1 MIGSDP
7 VDGSLIRTPPRVVRI
22 FFDAPVSAA
31 SSAAVYAPA
40 PNGQLRLV
48 NATPS
53 VVSPTNPRELD
64 TPLVTPERLPQGG
77 YLIRWTALST
87 TDGHTTHGVI
97 GFDVGR
103 SSTGLPGVVIVGP
116 STSNILPVLDIIGG
130 IEIAWHWL
138 ALVGWVGLLTLQ
150 AFLFTQK
157 KQMPALL
164 ASLNTRTYRFEA
176 VSLGVLLV
184 GEVGILVLRAMD
196 LSYFQRGRDVDLLA
210 LRQVLV
216 DTTYGQLWLLRL
228 ACVLAALGALWW
240 IARRP
245 GETAD
250 SSLGWRRG
258 SQFT

>member
-1 MIGSDP
+1 M
-7 VDGSLIRTPPRVVRI
+7 
-22 FFDAPVSAA
+22 
-31 SSAAVYAPA
+31 
-40 PNGQLRLV
+40 
-48 NATPS
+48 
-53 VVSPTNPRELD
+53 
-64 TPLVTPERLPQGG
+64 
-77 YLIRWTALST
+77 
-87 TDGHTTHGVI
+87 
-97 GFDVGR
+97 
-103 SSTGLPGVVIVGP
+103 VIVGP

-176 VSLGVLLV
+176 VSLDVLLV

-228 ACVLAALGALWW
+228 ACVLAGPWARSGGSPADRVKRRIPVWVGEEGANLPESIRLQAKERSS
-240 IARRP
+240 IAVQIDQQVQGDHRSDKDHDDPRRDFNLAKMRFEP
-245 GETAD
+245 LQECTDLVEAETEEEERDAHPK
-250 SSLGWRRG
+250 RVEE
-258 SQFT
+258 QE